1 MIAHFCSFDSI
12 EYCGPKAASAYAPML
27 LEGIA
32 EGLLSDD
39 EDLQSASAY
48 GVLQIV
54 SHAPKSLNPHTTRDL
69 LTKAFPLLDEEE
81 QEALQVAIQGAIQL

>member
-1 MIAHFCSFDSI
+1 
-12 EYCGPKAASAYAPML
+12 ML

-32 EGLLSDD
+32 EGLESND

-54 SHAPKSLNPHTTRDL
+54 SHAPKTLHPHTTQDL
-69 LTKAFPLLDEEE
+69 LSKAFPLLE
-81 QEALQVAIQGAIQL
+81 QEEREELQTAIHDAIQL